1 MIRRPPRSTLFP
13 YTTLFRSVTG
23 DGNTVLGCH
32 IGVDASGTVAMGN
45 RSNIIVNSGNRNRIG
60 NLDIGGGNRMSAG
73 EKSGGRASLPDG
85 RAAKNI
91 VGKYSG
97 TASTGTT
104 VAGDTGEAHPPG

>member
-60 NLDIGGGNRMSAG
+60 NLDIGGRNFIFAAGNSRGWLFFPGVGS
-73 EKSGGRASLPDG
+73 EKINPGNKTG
-85 RAAKNI
+85 AA
-91 VGKYSG
+91 
-97 TASTGTT
+97 TTGTL
-104 VAGDTGEAHPPG
+104 AQ

>member
-60 NLDIGGGNRMSAG
+60 NLDIGGRKVIFAG
-73 EKSGGRASLPDG
+73 
-85 RAAKNI
+85 
-91 VGKYSG
+91 VGKANG
-97 TASTGTT
+97 STPVTH
-104 VAGDTGEAHPPG
+104 VSPIPPSAFKKKNNPSPS